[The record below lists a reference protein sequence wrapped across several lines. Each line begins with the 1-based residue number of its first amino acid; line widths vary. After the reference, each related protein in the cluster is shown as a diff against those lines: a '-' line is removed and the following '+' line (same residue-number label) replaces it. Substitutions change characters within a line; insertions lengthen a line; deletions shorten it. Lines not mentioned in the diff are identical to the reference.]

1 MARGSLSH
9 LLVSFINPTPPH
21 TYLALGTN
29 SVGYYETCFVPI
41 IIIIIIIF
49 LVLLFLMTNNPVSVP
64 VVR

>member
-29 SVGYYETCFVPI
+29 SVGYCETCFVP
-41 IIIIIIIF
+41 IIIIIIF
-49 LVLLFLMTNNPVSVP
+49 LVLLFLMTNSPVNVP